1 MADLD
6 GKPQGL
12 AAQTGFAIPALF
24 VTSSLQKKEKE
35 ERMRQLWRA
44 MTGPSYYAVIK
55 DALHG
60 SFTDLF
66 LFVPWKGEQLLKL
79 QPNRGIEITRALL
92 VYFFDKY
99 LKDQDG
105 RLEQISRRVSRS

>member
-66 LFVPWKGEQLLKL
+66 SFLF
-79 QPNRGIEITRALL
+79 RGKASNCLNLSQTVGLR
-92 VYFFDKY
+92 
-99 LKDQDG
+99 
-105 RLEQISRRVSRS
+105 